1 MMKLRF
7 KGDSNFRWKDSRQRN
22 FSNCLSF
29 IFIECV
35 FAVALCSVV
44 TSTSHLNQSERIPFS
59 DQCSADQ
66 LEKNSQTLLV
76 EFSSQVV
83 KNG

>member
-66 LEKNSQTLLV
+66 LEINSQTLLV

>member
-7 KGDSNFRWKDSRQRN
+7 KVDLNFRWKDSRQRN
-22 FSNCLSF
+22 FSNYISF
-29 IFIECV
+29 IFIECI
-35 FAVALCSVV
+35 FAVALFSVV
-44 TSTSHLNQSERIPFS
+44 TSTSHLNQSERIIFS

-66 LEKNSQTLLV
+66 LETNSQTLLV
-76 EFSSQVV
+76 DFSSKVV